1 MLTLVT
7 GGARSGKSRVAERL
21 AELAGSPVTY
31 LATATTVAPDGEAD
45 AEMVERIARHR
56 DGRPAD
62 WTTVEAPL
70 ELTAAIA
77 AASPNDVVLV
87 DCLTVWLGNVM
98 FEADPDDGAL
108 RERYLEVAEAAA
120 ARPHPTI
127 LVTNE
132 VGGGLVPMDPLGRRY
147 RDHHGWMNQAVADR
161 AERVLLCAAGR
172 VLELGRLD
180 DVLGLTRAGDV

>member
-7 GGARSGKSRVAERL
+7 GGARSGKSRAAERL
-21 AELAGSPVTY
+21 ARIAGGPVTY
-31 LATATTVAPDGEAD
+31 LATATAIAPDGEAD

-56 DGRPAD
+56 EGRPAD

-70 ELTAAIA
+70 ELTGALA
-77 AASPNDVVLV
+77 AAPSTSVVLV

-98 FEADPDDGAL
+98 FATESDDAAL
-108 RERYLEVAEAAA
+108 RARYGAVAEVAAT
-120 ARPHPTI
+120 RSGPTI
-127 LVTNE
+127 VVTNE

-161 AERVLLCAAGR
+161 ADRVLLCAAGR
-172 VLELGRLD
+172 VLELGRFD
-180 DVLGLTRAGDV
+180 DVLGGPDARPD